1 MTVLILIFCKILFT
15 REEAAESLGISVRK
29 LDQLAARGDIKPRQI
44 DDSVRS
50 FIGELVRFANLNTA
64 EVKQGGN
71 ASEAKNDHAA

>member
-1 MTVLILIFCKILFT
+1 
-15 REEAAESLGISVRK
+15 VRK